1 MLVKPAPGLKV
12 RDPVKKDYLP
22 ETGRTVSDTDLYWN
36 RRLRDGD
43 VVLVTPEPAVAAKS
57 TSKET
62 ATKPAPVVEMGGDKI

>member
-12 RDPVKKDYLP
+12 RDPVKKDFLP

-43 VVLVTPEPAVAAKS
+43 VVLATPEAVVVAKS
-57 TSKET
+57 AAIKT
-62 ATKPAPVVEMGGDKI
+62 APAVEMGGDKV